1 MSMRLVDAVEASPRR
16 RNGHLPAAP
25 AGVRGI
31 AFVLVLWVIAML
43 AILLGS
49 FSLIARTE
57 NLQARHMFDTTQARY
72 AAEAGLNLAVYELRK
87 ADPLERWVGDG
98 RPYTFGYGDAE
109 IEVKITDESGKID
122 LNSVCSSGAQG
133 LGASANPGAPAS
145 GMGLLVNL
153 FVSRGGAPLEQ
164 AEAIAAA
171 VADWCDPDDLS
182 QPNGAEI
189 DDYKGAGL
197 SYGPKN
203 APFDT
208 VSELQQVLG
217 MNYELFSKVE
227 PALTIYSGRG
237 APNAG
242 SAPLEALQAMYPDV
256 SAEELQQL
264 IQMRQSMSPN
274 DLAGAGLTLPDGTP
288 LMAGGGGLTYSVKSR
303 AKLPNGA
310 STTLDATIR
319 MGGAGTAGRPY
330 VILRWRDGEA
340 S

>member
-1 MSMRLVDAVEASPRR
+1 MSRGTTNHASIRGAIRR
-16 RNGHLPAAP
+16 GGRGAFAP
-25 AGVRGI
+25 ARSRGI

-87 ADPLERWVGDG
+87 TDPLERWVGDG
-98 RPYTFGYGDAE
+98 RPYRFNFGDAE
-109 IEVKITDESGKID
+109 IEVQITDESGKID
-122 LNSVCSSGAQG
+122 LNSACNSGI
-133 LGASANPGAPAS
+133 GAGVGAAPAGGGS
-145 GMGLLVNL
+145 SNILVNL
-153 FVSRGGAPLEQ
+153 FMSKGVPLEQ
-164 AEAIAAA
+164 AEALGAAI
-171 VADWCDPDDLS
+171 ADWCDPDDLA

-189 DDYKGAGL
+189 ADYKSAGL

-217 MNYELFSKVE
+217 MNYDLFSKVE
-227 PALTIYSGRG
+227 PALTIYSGRS

-256 SAEELQQL
+256 APEQLQQL
-264 IQMRQSMSPN
+264 IQMRQSMNPN

-319 MGGAGTAGRPY
+319 MGGVGMGGRPY
-330 VILRWRDGEA
+330 AILRWRDGEA

>member
-1 MSMRLVDAVEASPRR
+1 MSRQT
-16 RNGHLPAAP
+16 LPAKLRPRGRRPFAV
-25 AGVRGI
+25 ARTRGV

-57 NLQARHMFDTTQARY
+57 NLQARHLFDTTQARY

-98 RPYTFGYGDAE
+98 RPYRFNYGGAE
-109 IEVKITDESGKID
+109 IEVQITDESGKID
-122 LNSVCSSGAQG
+122 LNSNCNSAMGAGAGMPPGSG
-133 LGASANPGAPAS
+133 SNS
-145 GMGLLVNL
+145 ILVNL
-153 FVSRGGAPLEQ
+153 FMSRGGLPLDQ
-164 AEAIAAA
+164 AEALGAA
-171 VADWCDPDDLS
+171 VADWCDPDDLA

-189 DDYKGAGL
+189 ADYKAAGL

-227 PALTIYSGRG
+227 PALTIYSGRS

-256 SAEELQQL
+256 STEELQQL
-264 IQMRQSMSPN
+264 IQMRQSMNPN

-310 STTLDATIR
+310 STTLDATVR
-319 MGGAGTAGRPY
+319 MGGVGAGGRPY
-330 VILRWRDGEA
+330 SILRWRDGEA